1 MQSTT
6 ASTREAKPAVGK
18 LAAHGDA
25 DACRREAS
33 QGLQCVAVRQADFLD
48 CCQIDARQSR
58 EPRRGADQP
67 GWLALRREICWFIV
81 QKSYR
86 TPIRKSPPVSR

>member
-6 ASTREAKPAVGK
+6 AATREAEAAVEEQ
-18 LAAHGDA
+18 AANGDA
-25 DACRREAS
+25 DACRYDAIHAR
-33 QGLQCVAVRQADFLD
+33 QCGAVRQVDFLD
-48 CCQIDARQSR
+48 CCQIDARQLR
-58 EPRRGADQP
+58 KLRRGTDQP